1 MSINVLIVDDIKET
15 RENIRKL
22 LSLDNELNVI
32 GEAAGGKEALK
43 KVKKKKPDVVLMDI
57 NMPDMNGLEVT
68 EKITNNY
75 PSSAVIMVTVQG
87 EIEYVKKAMFVGAKD
102 YISKPFSEEEL
113 VNSIKKVY
121 RLENKK
127 KRSGVIE
134 STDNKK
140 EPYITTL
147 FSTKGGVGKTT
158 IASNLAVC
166 LKNITGKKVVLV
178 DFDLQFGDAA
188 AVLNIIPRQ
197 TISHLVQETGE
208 MDEELV
214 MSYLMSHPET
224 GVDLLAAPHRPEYSE
239 LVTSE
244 HADKILRTLKQTHD
258 YIVVDTAPLFNDVN
272 LTTLELSNQIMLVMG
287 LDLLTVKNTKMT
299 LEVFETLQIKEKA
312 HLLLNRASNDG
323 GLRIEDVERT
333 IGDGISLKLPT
344 ADKVVLNSVNKGIPF
359 YLGNP
364 TSEISK
370 ATEDISMSV
379 IKRGK
384 KSKSKKGFFSKAFGS

>member
-1 MSINVLIVDDIKET
+1 MSINILIVDDVKET
-15 RENIRKL
+15 RENIKKL
-22 LSLDNELNVI
+22 LSFDNELNVI
-32 GEAAGGKEALK
+32 GEAEDGQDALK
-43 KVKKKKPDVVLMDI
+43 KVKKKKPDVILMDI

-68 EKITNNY
+68 ERITNNF
-75 PSSAVIMVTVQG
+75 PGSAVIMVTVQG

-113 VNSIKKVY
+113 ISSIKKVY
-121 RLENKK
+121 RLESKK
-127 KRSGVIE
+127 KNTQVIE
-134 STDNKK
+134 SAENKK
-140 EPYITTL
+140 EPNITTL

-158 IASNLAVC
+158 IAANLAVC
-166 LKNITGKKVVLV
+166 LQNMTSKKIVLV
-178 DFDLQFGDAA
+178 DLDLQFGDAA

-197 TISHLVQETGE
+197 TISHLVQEKGE

-214 MSYLMSHPET
+214 ESYLMCHPET

-244 HADKILRTLKQTHD
+244 HIDKILRALKKTHD
-258 YIVVDTAPLFNDVN
+258 YIVVDTGPMFNDVN
-272 LTTLELSNQIMLVMG
+272 LTTLELSNQILLVMG
-287 LDLLTVKNTKMT
+287 LDLLTVKNTKLT
-299 LEVFETLQIKEKA
+299 LEVFETLQIKDKT

-333 IGDGISLKLPT
+333 IGNGISLKMPT
-344 ADKVVLNSVNKGIPF
+344 ADKTVLNSVNKGIPF

-364 TSEISK
+364 TTEISK
-370 ATEDISMSV
+370 AAENLSMSV

-384 KSKSKKGFFSKAFGS
+384 KTKEKKGLISKVFS